1 MREMVAWMVA
11 DRVETASEIRFVIAG
26 TEIGT
31 TIRIVG

>member
-1 MREMVAWMVA
+1 MVVWMVA
-11 DRVETASEIRFVIAG
+11 DRVATVSAIQCVIAD